1 MKKTPRRLFLFIYLI
16 TFVHLNLIKMK
27 KITTLAL
34 GLFLLAGSI
43 SFTACK
49 SGDEKEANPL
59 ADSLAGVNGQLNG
72 KLGEK
77 EQALQEFI
85 ASFNEIQENLNAI
98 KEKEKIVSKA
108 SSNGDVKSK
117 EDQIKEDIQ
126 SIYDL
131 MNKNKDRIGSLSKK
145 LKDSKLKMSGMEKM
159 IENLQNTINQKDEEI
174 NDLKNKIEGL
184 NIELS
189 TLNTNYKSLDNNYKN
204 VSAESAAKTEALN
217 TAFYAIGTSKELK
230 EKNVISKSGGFVG
243 LGKTTK
249 ISDEFNKEYFTKINI
264 EQTTSINLGAK
275 KVKILTSHPKSSY
288 KLVGEKPIEKIEI
301 TNPKEFWSASKY
313 LVIIV
318 E

>member
-1 MKKTPRRLFLFIYLI
+1 
-16 TFVHLNLIKMK
+16 
-27 KITTLAL
+27 
-34 GLFLLAGSI
+34 
-43 SFTACK
+43 
-49 SGDEKEANPL
+49 
-59 ADSLAGVNGQLNG
+59 
-72 KLGEK
+72 
-77 EQALQEFI
+77 
-85 ASFNEIQENLNAI
+85 
-98 KEKEKIVSKA
+98 
-108 SSNGDVKSK
+108 
-117 EDQIKEDIQ
+117 
-126 SIYDL
+126 
-131 MNKNKDRIGSLSKK
+131 
-145 LKDSKLKMSGMEKM
+145 M